1 MACVRR
7 YRIWVPS
14 GEDEWGIQLGVRGWE
29 AGPWSG
35 SLSAGR
41 RPESVTP
48 VLCMALVEFTVNSLG
63 Q

>member
-1 MACVRR
+1 MELVK
-7 YRIWVPS
+7 V
-14 GEDEWGIQLGVRGWE
+14 LGGTRGRPTRGWE

>member
-1 MACVRR
+1 MVET
-7 YRIWVPS
+7 WLV
-14 GEDEWGIQLGVRGWE
+14 ELVKVLGGTRGRLTRGWE